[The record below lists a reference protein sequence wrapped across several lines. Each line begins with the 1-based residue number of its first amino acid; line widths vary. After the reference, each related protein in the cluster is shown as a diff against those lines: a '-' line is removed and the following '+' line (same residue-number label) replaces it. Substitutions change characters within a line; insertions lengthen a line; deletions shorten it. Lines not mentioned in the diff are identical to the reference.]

1 MTIEFSRTLRRLAA
15 TDNLINTAGVTG
27 YAQAVLV
34 PELSV
39 LLVKEDMGVDDQ
51 EARQILRES
60 IEIGEKLNPAPN
72 DVIPVQENVGT
83 MTAITECN
91 LEV

>member
-1 MTIEFSRTLRRLAA
+1 VTIEFSRTLRRLAA

-51 EARQILRES
+51 GPDGSSEKALRLVKS
-60 IEIGEKLNPAPN
+60 
-72 DVIPVQENVGT
+72 
-83 MTAITECN
+83 
-91 LEV
+91 